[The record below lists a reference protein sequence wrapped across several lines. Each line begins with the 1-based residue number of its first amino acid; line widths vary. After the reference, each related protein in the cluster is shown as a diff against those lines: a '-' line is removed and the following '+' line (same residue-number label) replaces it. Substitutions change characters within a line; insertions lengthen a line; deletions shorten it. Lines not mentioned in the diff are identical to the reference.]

1 MSPGST
7 RPTYRVPPGGKF
19 RLADVDPDAN
29 SGHGTKT
36 NSDARLAGLVARV
49 SELQERLWAEHTRA
63 LLVVF
68 QAIDAGGKDGC
79 IEKVFTGVNPAGV
92 QVSSFKAP
100 SAEELAHDYL
110 WRIHAHTPGRGT
122 IGVFNRSH
130 YEDVLVVRVKGFVT
144 KKTWRARYDQ
154 INEWER
160 MLHENGTGIVKFF
173 LHISRAE
180 QAARFRARLAD
191 PSKHWKFAKAD
202 LGERERWDDY
212 QAAFEDALRHCST
225 SYAPWHCVPSNAKWY
240 RNLVVAQT
248 LVDTLEA
255 MDPRYP
261 EPEPGLD
268 QIVIP
273 D

>member
-1 MSPGST
+1 MAGDAKH
-7 RPTYRVPPGGKF
+7 PTFRVKPGGRF
-19 RLADVDPDAN
+19 RLADVDPADHP
-29 SGHGTKT
+29 GHGTKAGA
-36 NSDARLAGLVARV
+36 DARLAALVERLR
-49 SELQERLWAEHTRA
+49 ELQERLWAEHTRA

-79 IEKVFTGVNPAGV
+79 IEKVFTGVNPAGI

-110 WRIHAHTPGRGT
+110 WRIHAHTPARGT

-130 YEDVLVVRVKGFVT
+130 YEDVLVVRVKGFVS
-144 KKTWRARYDQ
+144 KKTWRARYEQ
-154 INEWER
+154 INDWER
-160 MLHENGTGIVKFF
+160 MLHETGTAIVKFF

-180 QAARFRARLAD
+180 QAERFRARLAD
-191 PSKHWKFAKAD
+191 PSKQWKFAKAD
-202 LGERERWDDY
+202 LAERERWDEY